1 MRYADGPASV
11 HPRLLFLSADPRLVR
26 SQLAGTALSFVV

>member
-1 MRYADGPASV
+1 MVLLRFN
-11 HPRLLFLSADPRLVR
+11 PRLLFLSADPRLVR